1 MTQVLC
7 VASEAY
13 PLIKTGGLG
22 DVVGALPGAL
32 APHNVAVTTLL
43 PGYPAVRAA
52 VGAAPF
58 VHRYDDLLGVE
69 ARILAGWMDAY
80 PLLVLDAP
88 ALFER
93 DGGLYGDANG
103 MDWPDNW
110 RRFAALARV
119 GADLA
124 SGAIPNWR
132 FDLLHAHDWHAGLA
146 PAYLRF
152 TPGPGPVAPSVMTIH
167 NISFQGRFER
177 GIFDYLGL
185 PHMAYGIDGVEYY
198 GGVGFLKAGLANAD
212 AITTVSPGYAEEIRH
227 AGSGWGL
234 EGLIR
239 TRWSSLSGIVNG
251 IDTTVWNPR
260 TDAAL
265 AMRFDAQTLVNRRAN
280 KTAIEAGFGLTP
292 SDGPLFT
299 VISRLT
305 WQKGMDVLADQLDN
319 LVSLGGRLVLLGT
332 GDAALQSRFRA
343 AAKRHPGKIAVVIGY
358 DEKLSH
364 LLQGGADAI
373 LIPSRFEPCG
383 LTQLYGLAYGCV
395 PVAARTGGLGDTII
409 DANEAALASGVATGF
424 LFDAVTADSLAHAMQ
439 RAISLYALHDAWHGM
454 QQQGMR
460 ADISWQRS
468 GARYAE
474 LYARVISSR
483 RDGRAFA
490 SETA

>member
-13 PLIKTGGLG
+13 PLVKTGGLG

-32 APHNVAVTTLL
+32 APYGVTVTTLL
-43 PGYPAVRAA
+43 PGYPIVRAA
-52 VGAAPF
+52 IGEAPL
-58 VHRYDDLLGVE
+58 VYHYDDLMGAQ
-69 ARILAGWMDAY
+69 ARILAGWLAGH

-88 ALFER
+88 TLFER
-93 DGGLYGDANG
+93 DGNPYSDANG
-103 MDWPDNW
+103 VDWPDNW
-110 RRFAALARV
+110 RRFAALARA

-124 SGAIPNWR
+124 SGVIPNWR
-132 FDLLHAHDWHAGLA
+132 FDLLHAHDWHAGMA

-152 TPGPGPVAPSVMTIH
+152 APAPEPRAPSVLTVH

-185 PHMAYGIDGVEYY
+185 PRGTYSINGVEYY
-198 GGVGFLKAGLANAD
+198 GGVGFLKAGLASAD
-212 AITTVSPGYAEEIRH
+212 AITTVSPGYAEEIRRP
-227 AGSGWGL
+227 GSGWGL
-234 EGLIR
+234 EGLIQ
-239 TRWSSLSGIVNG
+239 TRWASVSGIVNG

-260 TDAAL
+260 SDPAL
-265 AMRFDAQTLVNRRAN
+265 AMRFDQQTLENRRAN
-280 KTAIEAGFGLTP
+280 KSAIETGFNLT
-292 SDGPLFT
+292 SGDGPLFT

-305 WQKGMDVLADQLDN
+305 RQKGMDVLADQLDT
-319 LVSLGGRLVLLGT
+319 LVSLGGRLALLGT
-332 GDAALQSRFRA
+332 GDSSLQARFQA
-343 AAKRHPGKIAVVIGY
+343 AATRHRGKIGVAIGF
-358 DEKLSH
+358 DEKLAH

-409 DANEAALASGVATGF
+409 DANEAALAAGVATGL
-424 LFDAVTADSLAHAMQ
+424 LFDNVTGDGLAHAFQ
-439 RAISLYALHDAWHGM
+439 RAISLYAQHDVWHGI

-460 ADISWQRS
+460 ADFSWKRS

-474 LYARVISSR
+474 LYAGVIGSR
-483 RDGRAFA
+483 RDGHVIANA
-490 SETA
+490 TT